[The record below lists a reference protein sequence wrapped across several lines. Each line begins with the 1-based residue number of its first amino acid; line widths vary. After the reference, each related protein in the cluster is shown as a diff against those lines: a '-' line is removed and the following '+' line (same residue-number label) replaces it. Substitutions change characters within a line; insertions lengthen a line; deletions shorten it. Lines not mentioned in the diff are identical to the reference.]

1 MWGSNSRPS
10 DFCFGLWDWRA
21 AFCANEALLLLKLFS
36 WVFGICYRYFIYR
49 CSFCCIAGA
58 FLSLHALPSWAAS
71 WHHMTS
77 SNETISRPK
86 SLSGQYRKIYDFK
99 RLQCTV
105 TCECLLPYCFPF
117 KSNNAFVVVFS
128 RSVICIPLESSWFDF
143 LEFQFF
149 KKKCFL
155 EKNNYISSD
164 QSLSVLS
171 SRTVFQWES
180 RSEQCGTVSP
190 FPANKSSL
198 YTRTSLGMV

>member
-1 MWGSNSRPS
+1 MTLKGYS
-10 DFCFGLWDWRA
+10 
-21 AFCANEALLLLKLFS
+21 ALLPVNVYCHFVFHLNLVMPLLWYL
-36 WVFGICYRYFIYR
+36 
-49 CSFCCIAGA
+49 
-58 FLSLHALPSWAAS
+58 AADLI
-71 WHHMTS
+71 S
-77 SNETISRPK
+77 SN
-86 SLSGQYRKIYDFK
+86 F
-99 RLQCTV
+99 
-105 TCECLLPYCFPF
+105 
-117 KSNNAFVVVFS
+117 N
-128 RSVICIPLESSWFDF
+128 
-143 LEFQFF
+143 FF